1 MLIKGGLFFSKVDDN
16 DRYGWLIRDCGI
28 PDAELKLVDEDGKEN
43 LHGITQCF
51 AFTYIL
57 ILTDFPEGE
66 LVITSKMISQGYLK
80 FDNSAFSKALDGRT
94 TFRTGDIYAKPDD
107 DHIIWKGRK
116 DDYIQVRPFK
126 ARSFFFNFTLPF

>member
-1 MLIKGGLFFSKVDDN
+1 
-16 DRYGWLIRDCGI
+16 
-28 PDAELKLVDEDGKEN
+28 
-43 LHGITQCF
+43 
-51 AFTYIL
+51 
-57 ILTDFPEGE
+57 
-66 LVITSKMISQGYLK
+66 MISQGYLK

-126 ARSFFFNFTLPF
+126 ARSFFFQFHITLIDDFGRKTRSSTNRESIE